1 MMVSGLLAG
10 TVLNCSLVLL
20 GIGSALAANLAADL
34 SLVGLFRDR
43 AVLVVDGGPPRT
55 LTVGGP
61 AVQGVKLLAVEADG
75 ATVEIA
81 GKRQRLKMGEQA
93 YSAGTSTG
101 TGEVSLTADGA
112 GQFLAPGSINGA
124 TVRFLVDTGA
134 TLVSLS
140 TRDAVRAGIDY
151 RRGDPAI
158 SETANGKA
166 QVWHVKLD
174 KVSLGN
180 LTLTNV
186 DALVHTTDMS
196 VALLGMSFLN
206 RMEMKRD
213 GNTMTLRRRF

>member
-1 MMVSGLLAG
+1 MDARRLAR

-20 GIGSALAANLAADL
+20 GIGSALAADL
-34 SLVGLFRDR
+34 GLVGLFRDR
-43 AVLVVDGGPPRT
+43 AVLVMDGGPPRT
-55 LTVGGP
+55 LAVGGP
-61 AVQGVKLLAVEADG
+61 AMQGVKLLAVETDA
-75 ATVEIA
+75 ATVEVA
-81 GKRQRLKMGEQA
+81 GKRKRLKLGEQA
-93 YSAGTSTG
+93 YVGTPTSVS
-101 TGEVSLTADGA
+101 GEVSLTADGS

-124 TVRFLVDTGA
+124 SVRFLVDTGA

-140 TRDAVRAGIDY
+140 KGDAIRAGVDY

-158 SETANGKA
+158 AETANGKA

-180 LTLTNV
+180 ITLTNV
-186 DALVHTTDMS
+186 DALVHATDMP

-213 GNTMTLRRRF
+213 GSTMTLRRRY

>member
-1 MMVSGLLAG
+1 
-10 TVLNCSLVLL
+10 VLL
-20 GIGSALAANLAADL
+20 GIGAALAADL
-34 SLVGLFRDR
+34 GLVGLFRDR

-61 AVQGVKLLAVEADG
+61 AVQGVKLLAVEADS
-75 ATVEIA
+75 ATVEVA

-93 YSAGTSTG
+93 YSVAAPSENGA
-101 TGEVSLTADGA
+101 VSLTADAG

-124 TVRFLVDTGA
+124 SVHFLVDTGA
-134 TLVSLS
+134 TLVSLGA
-140 TRDAVRAGIDY
+140 RDALRAGIDY
-151 RRGDPAI
+151 RRGDPGI

-166 QVWHVKLD
+166 RVWHVKLD

-180 LTLTNV
+180 ITLTNV
-186 DALVHTTDMS
+186 DALVHATDMP

-213 GNTMTLRRRF
+213 GNTMTLRRRY